1 MYQALIQLAV
11 GRVGWRSTQIF
22 LIFRSSSDMKI
33 LTRFTAL
40 LLSEGRLNIMS
51 FRDLRL
57 HEKRELIYIE
67 EGKVLPVV
75 SDADTTGV
83 PT

>member
-1 MYQALIQLAV
+1 MEIYTDMLDIEHF
-11 GRVGWRSTQIF
+11 GTGWLR
-22 LIFRSSSDMKI
+22 DMKI
-33 LTRFTAL
+33 LMRFTAL
-40 LLSEGRLNIMS
+40 LLSEGRLNILS

-67 EGKVLPVV
+67 EGEVLPVV

>member
-1 MYQALIQLAV
+1 MEIYTDMLDIEHFGT
-11 GRVGWRSTQIF
+11 GRLRDI
-22 LIFRSSSDMKI
+22 KI
-33 LTRFTAL
+33 LMRFTAL

-67 EGKVLPVV
+67 EGDLSRWFLTAP
-75 SDADTTGV
+75 
-83 PT
+83 

>member
-1 MYQALIQLAV
+1 
-11 GRVGWRSTQIF
+11 
-22 LIFRSSSDMKI
+22 MKI